1 MRAVVAL
8 AGSYILAII
17 LTRALTLALALA
29 PYSHLPNACAPYLH
43 SHNAHTHALVLAQR
57 TRLAGP
63 SVHKVI
69 HCRAALKS
77 GMKHLPH
84 HLGLP
89 SNLQHNYI
97 EFSVVD

>member
-8 AGSYILAII
+8 AGSYILVII
-17 LTRALTLALALA
+17 LTRALTLARTLT

-43 SHNAHTHALVLAQR
+43 SHNAHARALVLVQR
-57 TRLAGP
+57 MRLAGP

-69 HCRAALKS
+69 HHHATLKS

-84 HLGLP
+84 RLGLP
-89 SNLQHNYI
+89 SNLRHNYI